1 MSGLLHNLE
10 DNLKRQ
16 AALYDELHGLEEHK
30 QKAIMKS
37 NLQEL
42 EAITVR
48 EEQLL
53 LKAGSLEK
61 ERLLWAEKIGLEMG
75 KPPED
80 LTLAELAEHYPVLQ
94 GVRLELDRVI
104 RALQEIHEIN
114 TQLLEQAMKVVEF
127 TVGILTHQD
136 KNTYQRPTGQ
146 KDDEQQ
152 PKLHFLDRRI

>member
-1 MSGLLHNLE
+1 MSGLLRNLE

-104 RALQEIHEIN
+104 RALQGIHEIN